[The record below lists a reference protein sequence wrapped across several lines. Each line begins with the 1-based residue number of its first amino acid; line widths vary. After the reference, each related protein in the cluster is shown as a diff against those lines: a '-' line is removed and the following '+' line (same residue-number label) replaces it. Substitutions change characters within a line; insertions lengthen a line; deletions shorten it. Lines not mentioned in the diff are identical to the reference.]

1 MTSATL
7 HQGWPGDSACNLLVL
22 STDEGEAKFFWA
34 DAYYNK
40 VKDQWSIRAGRDMG
54 GSVRME
60 TTVVGSDVFLQ
71 YVPIDQEFV
80 PVSHFSVSSKTD
92 SAWLVCT

>member
-40 VKDQWSIRAGRDMG
+40 VKDQWDDEAQPPRLVVVIHERIERQEDEGHDLWTECMLGHRDG
-54 GSVRME
+54 AAR
-60 TTVVGSDVFLQ
+60 
-71 YVPIDQEFV
+71 
-80 PVSHFSVSSKTD
+80 
-92 SAWLVCT
+92 